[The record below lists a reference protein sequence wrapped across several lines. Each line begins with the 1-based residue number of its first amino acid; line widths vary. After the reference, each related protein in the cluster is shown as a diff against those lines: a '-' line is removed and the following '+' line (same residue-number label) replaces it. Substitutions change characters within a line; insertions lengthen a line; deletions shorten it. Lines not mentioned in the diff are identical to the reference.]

1 MSSETGFD
9 DATAAKLRPQ
19 IMDILKQSDLSV
31 VSAKKIRTA
40 LAEGPA
46 DKLPAGLDL
55 TAQKKA
61 VDGVIRE
68 CYNEFTS
75 SANRRPSNGI
85 TLPGRGGVPGDSDA
99 DASKSSKSS
108 KRTTKSTGKKRAH
121 STTEDGETKKKR
133 SEPNP
138 NNPFNRPM
146 RLSPAMAEICGGNEV
161 RLERAYGELTE
172 QMPRHAVVKQLWAY
186 IKGRDL
192 QNQENKR
199 QV

>member
-1 MSSETGFD
+1 M
-9 DATAAKLRPQ
+9 A
-19 IMDILKQSDLSV
+19 ILKQSDLSV

-46 DKLPAGLDL
+46 DNLPAGLDL

-99 DASKSSKSS
+99 DASKSSKA
-108 KRTTKSTGKKRAH
+108 KRTTKSTGKKRAR
-121 STTEDGETKKKR
+121 SATEDGEPKKKR

-161 RLERAYGELTE
+161 RLEQDYGALT
-172 QMPRHAVVKQLWAY
+172 
-186 IKGRDL
+186 D
-192 QNQENKR
+192 
-199 QV
+199 